1 MPATARDETR
11 KIHDAIAEGDQVTE
25 PARESR
31 DDLRNRLS
39 GDSTPLEDRQNRGP
53 GEDLRPPRERLADE
67 GRAPRTRAQI
77 QAAMDPQEW
86 ACRSAEHSWAQ
97 LVPGAVRV
105 PEGMRVFAA
114 AGGNVV
120 IEWDCLH
127 DCGRYREELCTRDL
141 AIIERKY
148 GTRPGYKHVVIHR
161 DETMTKAA
169 MREGVYD
176 SNRKLLRQ
184 AVRDAKAAAK
194 AGAQS

>member
-11 KIHDAIAEGDQVTE
+11 KIHDAIAEGDQPKVAE
-25 PARESR
+25 PAREAR

-39 GDSTPLEDRQNRGP
+39 EA

-97 LVPGAVRV
+97 LVPGAVKV

-127 DCGRYREELCTRDL
+127 DCGRYREELCTRNL
-141 AIIERKY
+141 EIVERKY

-169 MREGVYD
+169 MREGVYS

-194 AGAQS
+194 AEVQE